1 MATGSNQRIGGVAT
15 FTIDGQPYALRGNM
29 KVTPSTVKREGIA
42 GQDFVHGYVETP
54 IVPSIE
60 GDFSTVPGLSVA
72 ALENIVDSTITAQLA
87 NGKTYVL
94 TDAWTESAF
103 EIDTAEGKF
112 AAKFEG
118 LTCEEI

>member
-15 FTIDGQPYALRGNM
+15 LTIDGQQYALRGNM
-29 KVTPSTVKREGIA
+29 KVVPSTVKREGIA
-42 GQDFVHGYVETP
+42 GQDAVHGYTEMP

-60 GDFSTVPGLSVA
+60 GDFSTLPGLSLQT
-72 ALENIVDSTITAQLA
+72 LENVVDSTVIAALA

-103 EIDTAEGKF
+103 EIETAEGKF
-112 AAKFEG
+112 SAKFEG

>member
-15 FTIDGQPYALRGNM
+15 VTIDGQQYALRGNM
-29 KVTPSTVKREGIA
+29 KVVPSTVKREGIA
-42 GQDFVHGYVETP
+42 GQDAVHGYTEMP

-60 GDFSTVPGLSVA
+60 GDFSTLPGLSLQT
-72 ALENIVDSTITAQLA
+72 LENVVDSTVIAQLA

-103 EIDTAEGKF
+103 EIETAEGKF
-112 AAKFEG
+112 SAKFEG